1 MEITLNGLSNPG
13 NLLCFDGVPNIIKVT
28 DTDSGGTYSSINLAF
43 KTGLTATG
51 DSQYSITILDNTI
64 TNVLNPANAV
74 GQNFFIAS
82 DPASTAYSVA
92 RALRACPNVTAN
104 YRVTSV
110 NSQLQLSALQ
120 KGSIFYQYAISAQ
133 TNIPSTYLTLT
144 ARDGTSTSTLANA
157 NVSVELV
164 VGGRTVTIMNKNAQ
178 QNGNNVEVAFD
189 ISSALG
195 SRAEYG
201 KLSTFLYDIKLLD
214 NTGTYTSLYYG
225 TMYNGFTHGYKTKD
239 SYNYLNLSST
249 PQIALAV
256 DRGTSRNVFNNTI
269 LYVYDN
275 TIPLTVYISSV
286 SVGYSITYYDSAF
299 NVLGTGSGST
309 SVSNRMADF
318 TINLNPT
325 YFTPNCFYVDV
336 TIGNDTVRYNVIKPL
351 RMTEENTRLYW
362 RNEYGGVQFFDFTGQ
377 KSQTD
382 EREEDIYHIG
392 NAIFDY
398 YSTDEKR
405 YEGVY
410 NINVNERINV
420 SSHLIEKSGIWQF
433 DSLIRAKNVWT
444 VIDGV
449 KYGVVVDSVSVE
461 ETEQND
467 VYRANVT
474 FHTAELQS

>member
-1 MEITLNGLSNPG
+1 MEITFNGLTNPS

-28 DTDSGGTYSSINLAF
+28 DTDSGRTGQITLTFN
-43 KTGLTATG
+43 TGLTATG

-64 TNVLNPANAV
+64 TNVLNPAEAV

-82 DPASTAYSVA
+82 DRTSTIFSVA
-92 RALRACPNVTAN
+92 RALRSCPNVTAN
-104 YRVTSV
+104 FDVLHNGANTVRLRAKQT
-110 NSQLQLSALQ
+110 
-120 KGSIFYQYAISAQ
+120 GSIFYQYAISAQ
-133 TNIPSTYLTLT
+133 TNIPSAYLTLS
-144 ARDGTSTSTLANA
+144 ASDGTSTSRLANT
-157 NVSVELV
+157 NVSVDIWV
-164 VGGRTVTIMNKNAQ
+164 NGSATTIMNKNAQ

-189 ISSALG
+189 ISSALS

-201 KLSTFLYDIKLLD
+201 KIKNLNYDIYSLD
-214 NTGTYTSLYYG
+214 NSGTVTMLYYG
-225 TMYNGFTHGYKTKD
+225 GVYNYFTHGYKTKD

-249 PQIALAV
+249 PQIALAT
-256 DRGTSRNVFNNTI
+256 DRGISRNVFNNTL

-275 TIPLTVYISSV
+275 KIPLTVYTTSG

-318 TINLNPT
+318 TINLNNT

-351 RMTEENTRLYW
+351 KMAEENTRLYW

-382 EREEDIYHIG
+382 EREEDVYHIG